1 MYHERQ
7 WHYLI
12 SFLAFISHCTLYKG
26 ISSST
31 GEWTIKDRMNECAC
45 VCLHAATNGI
55 VLAAEKK
62 VKSIRYD
69 ESTISKIESASDRIG
84 LTYSGMGP
92 DFRVLV
98 QRAQRIAEAYR
109 MEYKDPI
116 PVSQLVQKVAY
127 VMQEY
132 TQSR

>member
-1 MYHERQ
+1 MV
-7 WHYLI
+7 
-12 SFLAFISHCTLYKG
+12 
-26 ISSST
+26 
-31 GEWTIKDRMNECAC
+31 ECAC

-69 ESTISKIESASDRIG
+69 ESTISKIESASDHIG

-98 QRAQRIAEAYR
+98 QRAQRIAETYR